1 MLVKM
6 IFSKSTSTS
15 GIAQGLKNEQ
25 WNYRAKPV
33 AVTLSLH
40 DYCSWLPPP
49 TKGSTGAQLVF
60 DVFTWDTQPHTSLSL
75 FPLTL
80 YIKYPS
86 KAKWDDKGESKAMHA
101 STLFPFPRLN
111 LSFSSFSQLLCMLNL
126 EGYTNRN
133 PFLIDFEQYTF
144 WELQSNIITFPR
156 WFLMENAHLPFLW
169 YFC

>member
-1 MLVKM
+1 MTTAHGFLLQPRVLLEL
-6 IFSKSTSTS
+6 SSSSTS
-15 GIAQGLKNEQ
+15 
-25 WNYRAKPV
+25 
-33 AVTLSLH
+33 SLGTPSH
-40 DYCSWLPPP
+40 RPL
-49 TKGSTGAQLVF
+49 
-60 DVFTWDTQPHTSLSL
+60 SLSL
-75 FPLTL
+75 FPLIL

>member
-1 MLVKM
+1 MNNETIEQNQWQKPSHFMTTAHGFLLQPRVLLEV
-6 IFSKSTSTS
+6 SSSSTS
-15 GIAQGLKNEQ
+15 
-25 WNYRAKPV
+25 
-33 AVTLSLH
+33 SLGTPSH
-40 DYCSWLPPP
+40 IP
-49 TKGSTGAQLVF
+49 
-60 DVFTWDTQPHTSLSL
+60 LSL
-75 FPLTL
+75 FPLIL